1 MKEEQVFFQII
12 EVINENLDDTIDPV
26 RESIAEF
33 VSENYK
39 RNLLPYNRQ
48 ILRMIVKCK
57 FYKNYPIVRNED
69 WLHNYVY
76 AYLKK
81 IVTNKENIDI

>member
-1 MKEEQVFFQII
+1 MFYSII
-12 EVINENLDDTIDPV
+12 EVINDNLDDTIDPV

-33 VSENYK
+33 VHENYSHGM
-39 RNLLPYNRQ
+39 LPYNRE

-69 WLHNYVY
+69 WLHQ
-76 AYLKK
+76 YLYSYL
-81 IVTNKENIDI
+81 